1 LYGGGGIP
9 FQLKSDSL
17 PHAHAQ
23 TIKTYYKHQESRI
36 KKAQDSKTKTFASF
50 DTNYK
55 STYFKANSIKDSNW
69 ENEQDNGYDEK
80 EVLKEMKKLQ
90 VNSAKS
96 AISLRRLPKEK
107 SRIKEEIEATMSVHC
122 ATILK
127 DALPLKEKDLG
138 SFTLP

>member
-1 LYGGGGIP
+1 MTSWLYGGGGIP

-23 TIKTYYKHQESRI
+23 TTKTYYKHQDSRI
-36 KKAQDSKTKTFASF
+36 KKAQELKTKTSASS

-55 STYFKANSIKDSNW
+55 STYFEANSIRDSNC

-80 EVLKEMKKLQ
+80 EVLKELKKLQ

-96 AISLRRLPKEK
+96 TTSLRRLPKEK
-107 SRIKEEIEATMSVHC
+107 SRIKEEIKATMSVHC
-122 ATILK
+122 SAILK
-127 DALPLKEKDLG
+127 DALP
-138 SFTLP
+138 